1 MDWKPPRTDK
11 ELEEVFSQA
20 MADRAYFERIIR
32 FTYKMK
38 WLEWYTIDRF
48 VKPENQDLFKNCICL
63 LIAWNKFSLEFNSTY
78 QKIRKY

>member
-11 ELEEVFSQA
+11 ELEEVFSRA
-20 MADRAYFERIIR
+20 MAERDYFERIIR

-48 VKPENQDLFKNCICL
+48 VKTENQDLFKSCICL
-63 LIAWNKFSLEFNSTY
+63 LIAWNKFPLEFNSTY